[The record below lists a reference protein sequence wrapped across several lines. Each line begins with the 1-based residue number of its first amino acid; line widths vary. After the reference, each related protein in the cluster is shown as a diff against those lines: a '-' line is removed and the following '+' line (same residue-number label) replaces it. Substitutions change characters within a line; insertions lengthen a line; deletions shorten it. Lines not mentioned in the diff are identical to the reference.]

1 MTVDQGEPRPEH
13 IATGKKEHRER
24 ELQCRCTHVKLRRPC
39 RGGTQCEQ
47 RRCFKHMKRKTHTLH
62 KTRATR
68 HLLLLDLSNWT
79 AKKCLCCSDPRS
91 SDRPRSCACAKADAY
106 LYSVGDAQLDR
117 KNAGEERRPPTA
129 RRLPA
134 DQSCRCGGS
143 HCGNSGMNDS
153 ACCMQDTGSPCS
165 NFS

>member
-47 RRCFKHMKRKTHTLH
+47 RRCFEHMKRKTHTLH

-68 HLLLLDLSNWT
+68 HLLLLDLCNWT

-106 LYSVGDAQLDR
+106 LYSVGDAQLDH
-117 KNAGEERRPPTA
+117 KNAGEERRPPQREDCLQIRVVVVEVATA
-129 RRLPA
+129 GIRVWMTA
-134 DQSCRCGGS
+134 
-143 HCGNSGMNDS
+143 HV
-153 ACCMQDTGSPCS
+153 ACKILAPM
-165 NFS
+165 